1 MADTSYCEVYKGD
14 ICDQTDYD
22 ERNKK
27 ILIYN
32 DGKTTQKEKE
42 KKLAY
47 LLSKLSNH
55 PYSSCFVFL
64 RQMLCYRF
72 YPVCKRENGRPFYVM
87 NICRNDCNRA
97 KESLCMTHLRNVS
110 ILKELM
116 EDSCSN
122 LRQSKCL
129 ELLVPTNKTA
139 IEDSCLLDHLK
150 QETRTSKL
158 SMRNADFSERLNM
171 QQIHHHESSVGKKL
185 VCVQRKQHVSYLLR
199 HSHLKT
205 VFQLRNLDIANLE
218 SRLIQSYCYTYNTD
232 RNAYE
237 RIHVPLGILKVYTPD
252 KYLRLRKVFISLVKE
267 NHNVFIRA
275 SGTYNLCGVFFN
287 YTIQPE
293 GSKVIRLHAT
303 STQSLPMSLIELSH
317 PLKSFPSDLEGI
329 LTQRFRL
336 IRTLNIHKPTWD
348 VVWSTSGRVAA
359 FKGHSSI
366 ELGKKS
372 INNVQTEFIVGQERA
387 FWVLRMSMKLKL
399 SQLLN
404 ICLTSSQ
411 IASMPLLSKKWE
423 HSFDMEKVDFTFATD
438 GVLLPTSKYLQSHF
452 KLARYYMQDRIKQGM
467 TIKARGKIL
476 GLKSRDVLL
485 SLAQDDTNF
494 YLKLSMKEN
503 KDTTMEIKFRER
515 KDSKNCVVNRESEQN
530 WRIFIKRMEKLQM
543 IADNKGSRTIKIK
556 SSCTYCCGIPH
567 KSLRSVRLKIYQK
580 SFASPYAIF
589 GFGPFVKNFFD
600 IDVIVAQNTYLR
612 HYQLTGL
619 SSK

>member
-1 MADTSYCEVYKGD
+1 M
-14 ICDQTDYD
+14 
-22 ERNKK
+22 
-27 ILIYN
+27 IL
-32 DGKTTQKEKE
+32 
-42 KKLAY
+42 L
-47 LLSKLSNH
+47 
-55 PYSSCFVFL
+55 
-64 RQMLCYRF
+64 
-72 YPVCKRENGRPFYVM
+72 
-87 NICRNDCNRA
+87 
-97 KESLCMTHLRNVS
+97 
-110 ILKELM
+110 
-116 EDSCSN
+116 
-122 LRQSKCL
+122 
-129 ELLVPTNKTA
+129 
-139 IEDSCLLDHLK
+139 
-150 QETRTSKL
+150 ETRTSKL

-237 RIHVPLGILKVYTPD
+237 RIHVPLGILKVYTSD

-423 HSFDMEKVDFTFATD
+423 HSFDMEKV
-438 GVLLPTSKYLQSHF
+438 
-452 KLARYYMQDRIKQGM
+452 
-467 TIKARGKIL
+467 
-476 GLKSRDVLL
+476 
-485 SLAQDDTNF
+485 N
-494 YLKLSMKEN
+494 
-503 KDTTMEIKFRER
+503 IKFII
-515 KDSKNCVVNRESEQN
+515 
-530 WRIFIKRMEKLQM
+530 WF
-543 IADNKGSRTIKIK
+543 
-556 SSCTYCCGIPH
+556 
-567 KSLRSVRLKIYQK
+567 RL
-580 SFASPYAIF
+580 
-589 GFGPFVKNFFD
+589 
-600 IDVIVAQNTYLR
+600 
-612 HYQLTGL
+612 
-619 SSK
+619 